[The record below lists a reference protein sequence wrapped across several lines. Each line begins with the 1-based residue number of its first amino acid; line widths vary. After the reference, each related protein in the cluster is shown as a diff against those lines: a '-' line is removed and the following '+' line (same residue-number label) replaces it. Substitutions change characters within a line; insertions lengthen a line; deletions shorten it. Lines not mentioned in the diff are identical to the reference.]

1 MTMTTPLQTR
11 EIPAVVT
18 PLAYSVTDL
27 TRLLGLCR
35 TTVFSLIRDR
45 ELASIK
51 VGRRRLVPAGA
62 VQDFLARCQGQA
74 S

>member
-1 MTMTTPLQTR
+1 MTTPLQTR
-11 EIPAVVT
+11 EIPAAVT

-35 TTVFSLIRDR
+35 TTVFALIRDR
-45 ELASIK
+45 ELASFK
-51 VGRRRLVPAGA
+51 VGRRRLVSAGA

>member
-11 EIPAVVT
+11 EFPAVIT
-18 PLAYSVTDL
+18 PLAYSVTEL

-35 TTVFSLIRDR
+35 TTVFALIRDR
-45 ELASIK
+45 ELASFK

>member
-1 MTMTTPLQTR
+1 MTMTTKLQTR
-11 EIPAVVT
+11 EFSPAVT

-27 TRLLGLCR
+27 TQLLGLCR
-35 TTVFSLIRDR
+35 TTVFALIRDG
-45 ELASIK
+45 ELASFK

-62 VQDFLARCQGQA
+62 LQAFLARCQGQA